1 MLTSRP
7 FGHVVRTVVLLV
19 AALSLSA
26 CGSQLNFIKRR
37 LPPPQK
43 TDKGILFQFD
53 AKSARLVQVAGN
65 WPENNWLAGQAQT
78 GSFRIGEM
86 MDEDGDGIWTRYENL
101 PQGRYQYKFVID
113 GVTWK
118 EDPNNPQRTGDGF
131 GGNNSLLVVN

>member
-1 MLTSRP
+1 MTASRLLSRALH
-7 FGHVVRTVVLLV
+7 GIVASTVI
-19 AALSLSA
+19 LSLSA

-37 LPPPQK
+37 LPPPAKSDQ
-43 TDKGILFQFD
+43 GILFQFE
-53 AKSARLVQVAGN
+53 AKSARLVQLAGN

-86 MDEDGDGIWTRYENL
+86 KDEDGDGIWTRYENL
-101 PQGRYQYKFVID
+101 PVGRYQYKFVID

-131 GGNNSLLVVN
+131 GGNNSLLVVK